1 MSPPMAND
9 LDIDVIAMRLACDAM
24 YRGEEEFA
32 AGPVTG
38 SRSPVAA
45 QQGTHS

>member
-1 MSPPMAND
+1 MSPSMAND
-9 LDIDVIAMRLACDAM
+9 LDIDVIQTRLACDAM

-32 AGPVTG
+32 ASTVTG

-45 QQGTHS
+45 